1 MWQEYWFNWGLAGL
15 GAIATTLIAYLWA
28 RIKKDAKYVKAG
40 REQEVFKNVY
50 DEINELRESTL
61 NEYTDLNDKIE
72 VLISSLD
79 VLREGILS
87 AHYNALKDKCIM
99 HINAS
104 HISIYELENI
114 EEEFTLYKKLGGNGH
129 MDALI
134 SKVRRLKTTQE

>member
-1 MWQEYWFNWGLAGL
+1 MWQEYWVKWALGIL
-15 GAIATTLIAYLWA
+15 GAMATGLITYLGA

-40 REQEVFKNVY
+40 REQEVFKSVY
-50 DEINELRESTL
+50 DEIDELRETTL
-61 NEYTDLNDKIE
+61 GEYTELNDKIE
-72 VLISSLD
+72 TLISSLD

-99 HINAS
+99 YINAG

-134 SKVRRLKTTQE
+134 AKVRSLKQTQD

>member
-1 MWQEYWFNWGLAGL
+1 MWQEYWVKWAL
-15 GAIATTLIAYLWA
+15 GILGTAATGLIAYLWS
-28 RIKKDAKYVKAG
+28 RIKKDATYIKAG

-50 DEINELRESTL
+50 DEIDELRETTL
-61 NEYTDLNDKIE
+61 GEYTALNDKIE
-72 VLISSLD
+72 ILLSSLD

-99 HINAS
+99 YINAG

-134 SKVRRLKTTQE
+134 AKVRKLKTTQE

>member
-1 MWQEYWFNWGLAGL
+1 MWQEYWVKWALGIL
-15 GAIATTLIAYLWA
+15 GAAATGLIAYLWS
-28 RIKKDAKYVKAG
+28 RIKKDATYVKAG

-50 DEINELRESTL
+50 DEIDELRETTL
-61 NEYTDLNDKIE
+61 GEYTALNDKIE
-72 VLISSLD
+72 ILLSSLD

-99 HINAS
+99 YINAG

-134 SKVRRLKTTQE
+134 AKVRKLKTTQE

>member
-1 MWQEYWFNWGLAGL
+1 MWQEYWVKWAL
-15 GAIATTLIAYLWA
+15 GILGTAATGLIAYFWS

-50 DEINELRESTL
+50 DEIDELRETTL
-61 NEYTDLNDKIE
+61 GEYTALNDKIE
-72 VLISSLD
+72 ILLSSLD
-79 VLREGILS
+79 ILREGILS

-99 HINAS
+99 YINAG

-134 SKVRRLKTTQE
+134 AKVRKLKTTQE